1 MKSTSEVKSSSLG
14 SENKPYIVPTM
25 YLDDPIVKLLL
36 NAGAKAHTK
45 NATVPLTPPSGIS
58 SWKME
63 YSDIKNDGPSEDA
76 ISSTRN
82 NDDDDDNDEQKVDD
96 ASDY

>member
-1 MKSTSEVKSSSLG
+1 ML
-14 SENKPYIVPTM
+14 PYNVPAI
-25 YLDDPIVKLLL
+25 YSNDPIVKLLL

-45 NATVPLTPPSGIS
+45 NATVPLTPPSGIF

-63 YSDIKNDGPSEDA
+63 YSDVKNDGPSEDV
-76 ISSTRN
+76 INSN
-82 NDDDDDNDEQKVDD
+82 NDDDNDNDEQKVED